1 MEQLLFQIKL
11 PEEFMPLDKIN
22 GNSIEK
28 KIQVSRSSPI
38 FCVKFP
44 LARIRC
50 FYHHR
55 LAYCTALGPWGQGRA
70 KPGDNV
76 SLTPGPPAVIKSYRW

>member
-1 MEQLLFQIKL
+1 MSNKVSSGFEILHELIKL
-11 PEEFMPLDKIN
+11 GGF
-22 GNSIEK
+22 
-28 KIQVSRSSPI
+28 QRSSPI